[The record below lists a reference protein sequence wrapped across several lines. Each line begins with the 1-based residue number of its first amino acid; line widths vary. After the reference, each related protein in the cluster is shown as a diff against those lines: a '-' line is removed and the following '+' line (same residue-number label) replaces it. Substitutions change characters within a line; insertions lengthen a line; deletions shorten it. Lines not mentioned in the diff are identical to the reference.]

1 MTTKIKFLMCLAAW
15 AAASSGAA
23 GNAVADEPVFYQVR
37 IRTTEFSQ
45 PTAGSADQKM
55 RLTRF
60 VERLRV
66 ELMVD
71 NLGEANIG
79 CDRCSELVLDE
90 KVEGLGDLNRPLT
103 ALQFTLPRNGSQL
116 EAFTRSFDFVQA
128 SALGTRYFTME
139 VDGTPPPGSACTST
153 QLSLGCKT
161 RPLCVQTSGC
171 DKVYG
176 GSCDLCQ

>member
-1 MTTKIKFLMCLAAW
+1 M
-15 AAASSGAA
+15 
-23 GNAVADEPVFYQVR
+23 
-37 IRTTEFSQ
+37 
-45 PTAGSADQKM
+45 GSADQKM
-55 RLTRF
+55 RLTKF

-79 CDRCSELVLDE
+79 CDRCGELVADE
-90 KVEGLGDLNRPLT
+90 KVEGLGFLSRPLT
-103 ALQFTLPRNGSQL
+103 SLQLTLPRNGSQL

-139 VDGTPPPGSACTST
+139 VDGTPPGSSACTPQ